1 VCLEVKPFHDS
12 YVSPT
17 VLKRLLGQ
25 TIVVQTLYS
34 KDYETAKLYTIDVP
48 AKFFCLILE
57 GCMEVKVGKDGL
69 IFESRS
75 FFHFGMQA
83 LLNTLENPI
92 PDYRPDFSAWP
103 SKDCLVVII
112 TQQQY
117 RAARKASTFEKERS
131 SYQTRQS
138 GSGEIQPVESK
149 DYFTAE
155 WAKAETSDFLEV
167 SKSKGTG
174 GLASIGRYLSRS
186 TSQDPGG
193 RAKVKPTA
201 SSSESMPQDQRRLL
215 SMSSNEEVSFTSM
228 ELQEMG
234 ENQEPV
240 VELNS
245 SPLFNGSGRQNW
257 SRRFRTS
264 PESSSVQ
271 GASTQV

>member
-1 VCLEVKPFHDS
+1 
-12 YVSPT
+12 
-17 VLKRLLGQ
+17 
-25 TIVVQTLYS
+25 
-34 KDYETAKLYTIDVP
+34 
-48 AKFFCLILE
+48 
-57 GCMEVKVGKDGL
+57 MEVKVGKDGL

-83 LLNTLENPI
+83 LMNTQEDPT
-92 PDYRPDFSAWP
+92 PEYRPDFSAWP
-103 SKDCLVVII
+103 STDCMVVII

-117 RAARKASTFEKERS
+117 RAACKASAFEKERS
-131 SYQTRQS
+131 SYQNRSSSS
-138 GSGEIQPVESK
+138 GGIQPVESK

-186 TSQDPGG
+186 TSQDPSGK
-193 RAKVKPTA
+193 AKVKKPAA
-201 SSSESMPQDQRRLL
+201 SPIEDMPQDQRRLL

-234 ENQEPV
+234 QNQEQV

-245 SPLFNGSGRQNW
+245 SPFFNGSGHQNW
-257 SRRFRTS
+257 SRRLRTS